1 MKSGD
6 NLVREFIARPASLFA
21 SQLRRNIVVG
31 SGMSIL
37 NALFSFLSYP
47 IYLHFLGYQKYG
59 VWLALSTV
67 LTFAQL
73 GNLGINPAVSK
84 LVAESHGSGDISG
97 VQRCLTTAWLTVSLA
112 GTAVICIV
120 ISLKPHI
127 LALFRLTGDNA
138 HLMSELL
145 PYVALFSTYI
155 FIVELLNAALVG
167 WGRADLESY
176 YRTASQAIA
185 LILSALL
192 LARGYGVMS
201 LLLGN
206 AAAYVAMHFFGV
218 ITLRRKIGAR
228 LLVLGNP
235 DFRGL
240 SRMLR
245 FGGWVFGGSLVN
257 MTLSPLNRILISR
270 YAGVAALPIY
280 EIAFG
285 SSMRIRVLLEGGIR
299 AMMPEISRI
308 SRPITQETLRR
319 AAGLKR
325 AGANVINNLG
335 IPLYVFLILFASPLL
350 KIWLRTQFRPELPVV
365 FRIMLIGSFFSLLC
379 VPGYYILMGLGEAKS
394 CFISSAIQ
402 WCGSFTLIGI
412 AFLLTGKVSVI
423 TVSVSLGVGLS
434 LCTIYVLWKMHRLT
448 GNALNPTPL
457 SDVSLSVPR
466 QGRVTRAVI
475 E

>member
-1 MKSGD
+1 
-6 NLVREFIARPASLFA
+6 
-21 SQLRRNIVVG
+21 
-31 SGMSIL
+31 
-37 NALFSFLSYP
+37 
-47 IYLHFLGYQKYG
+47 
-59 VWLALSTV
+59 
-67 LTFAQL
+67 
-73 GNLGINPAVSK
+73 
-84 LVAESHGSGDISG
+84 
-97 VQRCLTTAWLTVSLA
+97 
-112 GTAVICIV
+112 
-120 ISLKPHI
+120 
-127 LALFRLTGDNA
+127 
-138 HLMSELL
+138 
-145 PYVALFSTYI
+145 
-155 FIVELLNAALVG
+155 LLNAALVG